1 MSNRLKL
8 RVELADGC
16 ILVGEVVSVGS
27 KTQSPEYYYKPQMKW
42 SLDLLSDTLGKVEIN
57 VAHIVKIGPDP
68 TKMQEFK
75 DPVDVV
81 NHIMELMR
89 VAQNMPLNFLQ
100 PQG

>member
-27 KTQSPEYYYKPQMKW
+27 KTQSPEYYSNPQMKW
-42 SLDLLSDTLGKVEIN
+42 SLDLQTDTLGKVEIN
-57 VAHIVKIGPDP
+57 VVHIAKMGPDP

-75 DPVDVV
+75 DPVEVV
-81 NHIMELMR
+81 NHVIELMR
-89 VAQNMPLNFLQ
+89 VAHSMPLNFLQ
-100 PQG
+100 PRG

>member
-27 KTQSPEYYYKPQMKW
+27 KTQSPDYYATPQMKW
-42 SLDLLSDTLGKVEIN
+42 YMDILTDTLGKVEIN
-57 VAHIVKIGPDP
+57 AVHIVKMGPDP

-75 DPVDVV
+75 DPVKVV
-81 NHIMELMR
+81 NHVIELMR
-89 VAQNMPLNFLQ
+89 VAQNMPIDFLQ
-100 PQG
+100 PRE

>member
-1 MSNRLKL
+1 MLNRLKL

-16 ILVGEVVSVGS
+16 IIVGEVISLGSV
-27 KTQSPEYYYKPQMKW
+27 TQSPEYYSKPQMKW
-42 SLDLLSDTLGKVEIN
+42 SLDLLTETLGKVEIN
-57 VAHIVKIGPDP
+57 AFHIVKMGPDQ

-75 DPVDVV
+75 DPVEVV
-81 NHIMELMR
+81 NHVMELMR

>member
-16 ILVGEVVSVGS
+16 ILVGEVISIGSV
-27 KTQSPEYYYKPQMKW
+27 TQSQYYYNPQMKW
-42 SLDLLSDTLGKVEIN
+42 SMDLLSHSLGKLELN
-57 VAHIVKIGPDP
+57 AAQIVKMGPDP

-75 DPVDVV
+75 DPVEVV
-81 NHIMELMR
+81 NYVMELMR

-100 PQG
+100 PRE

>member
-16 ILVGEVVSVGS
+16 IIVGEVISVGS
-27 KTQSPEYYYKPQMKW
+27 KTQSPEYYSKPQMKW
-42 SLDLLSDTLGKVEIN
+42 SLDLLSDSLGKVEIN
-57 VAHIVKIGPDP
+57 AAQIVKIGPDL
-68 TKMQEFK
+68 TTMRQFNN
-75 DPVDVV
+75 PVDVV
-81 NHIMELMR
+81 NYVMDLMR